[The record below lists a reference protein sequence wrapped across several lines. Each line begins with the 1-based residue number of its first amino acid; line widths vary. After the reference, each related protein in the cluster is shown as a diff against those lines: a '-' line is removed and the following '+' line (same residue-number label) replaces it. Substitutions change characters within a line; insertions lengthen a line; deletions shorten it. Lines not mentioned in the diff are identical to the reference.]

1 MYDLLSCHHPNQSQ
15 SKALVE
21 YPQREAASTKMET
34 PYQNHIDKA
43 EFDYV
48 YEPAEDSF
56 LLIDAL
62 EKDLKYLKVKNPTFC
77 LEVGSGSGV
86 VITALGMAL
95 PNAFCISTD
104 INFKACVMSKLTASY
119 NKVELDSINM
129 DLVTSTRDNVFDVII
144 FNPPYVVTETEEC
157 GGHDIAASWAG
168 GVKGR
173 EVTDRLLDMIPK
185 KLAINGVFYILL
197 IDENIPDEVIKIMTE
212 YRFKHK
218 LLVQRRVKNEHQL
231 VLKFYS

>member
-1 MYDLLSCHHPNQSQ
+1 
-15 SKALVE
+15 
-21 YPQREAASTKMET
+21 MET

-43 EFDYV
+43 DFDYV

-62 EKDLKYLKVKNPTFC
+62 EKDLKYLKAKNPMLC

-86 VITALGMAL
+86 IITALGMAL
-95 PNAFCISTD
+95 PNAFCMSTD
-104 INFKACVMSKLTASY
+104 INLRACVMSKQTAKY
-119 NKVELDSINM
+119 NKVQLESINM
-129 DLVTSTRDNVFDVII
+129 DLATLTRDNIFDVII

-168 GVKGR
+168 GIKGR

-185 KLAINGVFYILL
+185 KLAKNGTFYLLL
-197 IDENIPDEVIKIMTE
+197 IKENIPDEVIKIMLEHGFQYETVIE
-212 YRFKHK
+212 RK
-218 LLVQRRVKNEHQL
+218 VKNEHQ
-231 VLKFYS
+231 VVFKFY